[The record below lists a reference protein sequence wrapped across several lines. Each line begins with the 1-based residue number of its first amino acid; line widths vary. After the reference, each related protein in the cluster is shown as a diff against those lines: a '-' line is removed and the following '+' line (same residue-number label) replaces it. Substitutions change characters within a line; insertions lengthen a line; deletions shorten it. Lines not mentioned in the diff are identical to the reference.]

1 MCNSLEQHRN
11 ITTRNILQGHHS
23 IIMCR
28 QNTIRHHSIIHYDE
42 TIKVTKEASEE
53 EVMEEEDLEEVEDQ

>member
-1 MCNSLEQHRN
+1 
-11 ITTRNILQGHHS
+11 
-23 IIMCR
+23 MCR
-28 QNTIRHHSIIHYDE
+28 HNTIRHHSIIHCDE